1 MKPWRILNPLI
12 SPVKYGGT
20 EKWQDMSTKPVKWS
34 WMKNKS
40 ANITAN
46 YGERL
51 PAVTKSQKV
60 LPVDN

>member
-1 MKPWRILNPLI
+1 MKH
-12 SPVKYGGT
+12 
-20 EKWQDMSTKPVKWS
+20 
-34 WMKNKS
+34 KS

-60 LPVDN
+60 LADDNKHLHNTPMEKRLNDIYLFIYFMWGSRIIFGSL